1 MSTENIA
8 DQELARDLFAGRQRR
23 SRLSVLLDFARRK
36 PLGAAGG
43 LILLLFILI
52 AIFAPAIDRYDP
64 LETDPF
70 NALQGPSWQHYLGTD
85 NFGRDMYSRI
95 VNGAI
100 LSMYVG
106 ITATALGAI
115 VGSILGLSSA
125 YFRGWVD
132 LLLQRWLDVM
142 FIFPG
147 LILALTIVTV
157 LQGSTL
163 LYTFGFGSFY
173 WGNLNVI
180 VFAIAIPIVPGTAR
194 VIRSVALAV
203 MSTQYM
209 DASIAVGARPMRR
222 IFRHLMPNCA
232 ALFIVYSTAQIGSV
246 ILTESSLTFLGIG
259 VAPEIASWGRMLSVE
274 GMRYFEAHPYLAI
287 FPGIAISAA
296 VFGTNLF
303 GDALRDVLDP
313 RLRGSERR

>member
-1 MSTENIA
+1 MATENIA
-8 DQELARDLFAGRQRR
+8 DQELVASGLAVRRQRTI
-23 SRLSVLLDFARRK
+23 SNHIVDFTRRK

-43 LILLLFILI
+43 LILILFVFM
-52 AIFAPAIDRYDP
+52 AIFAPVIDRYDP
-64 LETDPF
+64 LETAPF
-70 NALQGPSWQHYLGTD
+70 NSLQSPTWDHWFGTD

-106 ITATALGAI
+106 VISTALGAM
-115 VGSILGLSSA
+115 VGSVLGLASA

-147 LILALTIVTV
+147 LILALAIVTV
-157 LQGSTL
+157 FQGSDLLRTL
-163 LYTFGFGSFY
+163 GFGSLY

-180 VFAIAIPIVPGTAR
+180 VIAIAIPRVPGTAR

-209 DASIAVGARPMRR
+209 DASEAVGARPMRR
-222 IFRHLMPNCA
+222 IFRHLMPNCMA
-232 ALFIVYSTAQIGSV
+232 PFIVYSTAQIGGA

-274 GMRYFEAHPYLAI
+274 GMRYFEAHPYLAV

-296 VFGTNLF
+296 VFGINLF

-313 RLRGSERR
+313 RLRGAERR